1 LLERSSLVIACRASG
16 WYLGLSLSLGLSL
29 TALSTIHWSLTEL
42 SVAVWCQLIMTA
54 VLGTM
59 LLRVLL
65 LALPLDPFTP
75 CRLSMADLFTW
86 E

>member
-1 LLERSSLVIACRASG
+1 M
-16 WYLGLSLSLGLSL
+16 
-29 TALSTIHWSLTEL
+29 STIHWSLTEL